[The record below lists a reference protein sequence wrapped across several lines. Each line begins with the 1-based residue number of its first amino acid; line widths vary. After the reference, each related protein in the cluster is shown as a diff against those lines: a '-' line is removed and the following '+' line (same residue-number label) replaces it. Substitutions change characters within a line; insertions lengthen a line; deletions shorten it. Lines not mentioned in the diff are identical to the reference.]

1 MGKHLICNQQSLPPN
16 EVFVIR
22 QRFTLLFSPAV
33 IGLCTT
39 ESYLL
44 FFISFIYCSAPKHV
58 PTHIP
63 LPILFPIHP
72 GLVYS
77 IIFLSWVC
85 DYYLQCLFYTKWYF
99 LLQGKKFFKH
109 NYWFA
114 SYRGSNYKFIS
125 PKWRKH
131 QKMNKVLLISLYYTH
146 KANAKS

>member
-1 MGKHLICNQQSLPPN
+1 MKFSSLGN
-16 EVFVIR
+16 VSHS
-22 QRFTLLFSPAV
+22 FSALQLSDCALQNH
-33 IGLCTT
+33 IYCC
-39 ESYLL
+39 
-44 FFISFIYCSAPKHV
+44 FISFIYCSAPKHV

-63 LPILFPIHP
+63 LPILFPIHSR
-72 GLVYS
+72 LVYS
-77 IIFLSWVC
+77 IIFLSWVY
-85 DYYLQCLFYTKWYF
+85 DYYLWCIFHTKWYF